1 MTAITVPHAGRCRR
15 DEGIDVWF
23 MTDERP
29 RRRGAAGWPRHAWP
43 CRLRRAFFGP
53 GRRAGRGDMRAAIL
67 ALLAEEP
74 MHGYQII
81 QVISERSGGNW
92 TPSPGSVY
100 PTLQQL
106 EDEGLIE
113 PAPSESG
120 RRVYALTE
128 AGRAARPRTAPRA
141 RGRRP
146 QEDVDDDLVELR
158 DLVHQVLA
166 ATRQVAQAGTAAQVK
181 GAQDVLR
188 TARKGIYRL
197 LADDEL
203 VEVGVGGL
211 GPGRRAG
218 RGDIR
223 AAILALLAEEP
234 MHGYQ
239 MIQVISER
247 SGGNWTPSPGSVYP
261 TLQQLEDEGL
271 IEPAASNPGGAS
283 TRSPRPGRTANAAD
297 DAAGAVGGGRA
308 GRRRRARRA
317 PRSRPPGAR
326 RNPAGR
332 AGRHRRPDQGR
343 PGRAPRRAQ
352 GHLPPAR
359 RGRAEA

>member
-1 MTAITVPHAGRCRR
+1 MTAITVPTAGRCRR
-15 DEGIDVWF
+15 DRTVNLWL

-29 RRRGAAGWPRHAWP
+29 RRRGRGRHGRGMRGPAGFGGPG
-43 CRLRRAFFGP
+43 FGP

-100 PTLQQL
+100 PTLQHL

-120 RRVYALTE
+120 RNVYTLTE
-128 AGRAARPRTAPRA
+128 AGRAAKAADGTTTPWAEA
-141 RGRRP
+141 
-146 QEDVDDDLVELR
+146 EKDVDSDLVELR

-197 LADDEL
+197 LA
-203 VEVGVGGL
+203 
-211 GPGRRAG
+211 
-218 RGDIR
+218 
-223 AAILALLAEEP
+223 
-234 MHGYQ
+234 
-239 MIQVISER
+239 
-247 SGGNWTPSPGSVYP
+247 
-261 TLQQLEDEGL
+261 EDE
-271 IEPAASNPGGAS
+271 
-283 TRSPRPGRTANAAD
+283 
-297 DAAGAVGGGRA
+297 
-308 GRRRRARRA
+308 
-317 PRSRPPGAR
+317 
-326 RNPAGR
+326 
-332 AGRHRRPDQGR
+332 
-343 PGRAPRRAQ
+343 
-352 GHLPPAR
+352 
-359 RGRAEA
+359 AEA